1 MIVLSFCWLVDFSFP
16 VDGFI
21 SILDYLGTIAFAV
34 TGASK
39 AISHKADIFGILV
52 LATVVGVAGGI
63 TRDVIFGRFPVAFS
77 DPIYIGIT
85 VTTGILM
92 FFLYSYFKKRMNI
105 WLVFD
110 AVGLGVF
117 SIIGASVAYQIV
129 GLNFLPML
137 FAGMITAIGG
147 GILRDVFVREI
158 PIVFVKEVY
167 AVASLIGIVVFY
179 IMLFYG
185 MDMQIASI
193 IGIITATG
201 IRLLAMKFNWNL
213 PKVRET

>member
-1 MIVLSFCWLVDFSFP
+1 LVDFSFP
-16 VDGFI
+16 IDGFI
-21 SILDYLGTIAFAV
+21 SILDYLGTVAFAV

-39 AISHKADIFGILV
+39 AIAHKADIFGIIV

-63 TRDVIFGRFPVAFS
+63 TRDVIFGRFPTAFS
-77 DPIYIGIT
+77 DPIYVSMT
-85 VTTGILM
+85 VITGIVM

-110 AVGLGVF
+110 AIGLGVF
-117 SIIGASVAYQIV
+117 SIIGASIAYQIV
-129 GLNFLPML
+129 GLDFLPML
-137 FAGMITAIGG
+137 FGGVITAIGG
-147 GILRDVFVREI
+147 GILRDVFVRDI

-167 AVASLIGIVVFY
+167 AVASIIGIVIFY
-179 IMLFYG
+179 VILSNG
-185 MDMQIASI
+185 VDMQVASV
-193 IGIITATG
+193 IGIVAATG

>member
-1 MIVLSFCWLVDFSFP
+1 MVDFSFP
-16 VDGFI
+16 IDGFI

-39 AISHKADIFGILV
+39 AIAHKADIFGIIV
-52 LATVVGVAGGI
+52 LATVVGVGGGV
-63 TRDVIFGRFPVAFS
+63 TRDVIFGRFPTAFS
-77 DPIYIGIT
+77 DPIYVSLT
-85 VTTGILM
+85 VLVGVVM
-92 FFLYSYFKKRMNI
+92 FFLFRRLQKQMNV

-117 SIIGASVAYQIV
+117 SILGAVV
-129 GLNFLPML
+129 GMEFLPML
-137 FAGMITAIGG
+137 FGGMITAIGG

-167 AVASLIGIVVFY
+167 AIASIIGIVVFY
-179 IMLFYG
+179 LALLSGVDI
-185 MDMQIASI
+185 QIASI
-193 IGIITATG
+193 IGIVVGTG

-213 PKVRET
+213 PKVRELD

>member
-1 MIVLSFCWLVDFSFP
+1 MPQYCLVDFSFP
-16 VDGFI
+16 IDGFI
-21 SILDYLGTIAFAV
+21 SFLDYLGTIAFAV

-39 AISHKADIFGILV
+39 AISHKADIFGIIV
-52 LATVVGVAGGI
+52 LATVVGVGGGV
-63 TRDVIFGRFPVAFS
+63 TRDVIFGRFPTAFS
-77 DPIYIGIT
+77 DPIYVSLT
-85 VTTGILM
+85 VTAGVVM
-92 FFLYSYFKKRMNI
+92 FFLFTKMKKQMNV

-117 SIIGASVAYQIV
+117 SILGASIAFQIV

-137 FAGMITAIGG
+137 FGGMITAIGG

-167 AVASLIGIVVFY
+167 AIASIIGIVIFY
-179 IMLFYG
+179 ATLSSEVEI
-185 MDMQIASI
+185 QIASI
-193 IGIITATG
+193 IGIVATTG

-213 PKVRET
+213 PKAKGSTD

>member
-1 MIVLSFCWLVDFSFP
+1 LVEFSFP
-16 VDGFI
+16 IDGFI
-21 SILDYLGTIAFAV
+21 SILDYLGTVAFAV

-39 AISHKADIFGILV
+39 AIAHKADIFGIIV

-63 TRDVIFGRFPVAFS
+63 TRDVIFGRFPTAFS
-77 DPIYIGIT
+77 DPIYVSMT
-85 VTTGILM
+85 VITGIVM

-110 AVGLGVF
+110 AIGLGVF
-117 SIIGASVAYQIV
+117 SIIGASIAYQIV
-129 GLNFLPML
+129 GLDFLPML
-137 FAGMITAIGG
+137 FGGVITAIGG
-147 GILRDVFVREI
+147 GILRDVFVRDI

-167 AVASLIGIVVFY
+167 AVASIIGIVIFY
-179 IMLFYG
+179 VILSNG
-185 MDMQIASI
+185 VDMQVASV
-193 IGIITATG
+193 IGIVAATG

>member
-1 MIVLSFCWLVDFSFP
+1 M
-16 VDGFI
+16 
-21 SILDYLGTIAFAV
+21 DYLGTIAFAV

-39 AISHKADIFGILV
+39 AITHKADIFGIIV
-52 LATVVGVAGGI
+52 LASVVGVAGGI
-63 TRDVIFGRFPVAFS
+63 TRDVVFGRFPTAFS
-77 DPIYIGIT
+77 DPIYISLT
-85 VTTGILM
+85 VSTGVVM
-92 FFLYSYFKKRMNI
+92 FFLYSKLKKQMGI

-117 SIIGASVAYQIV
+117 SIIGASIAYQIV

-137 FAGMITAIGG
+137 FAGVLTAIGG

-167 AVASLIGIVVFY
+167 AVASVVGIVVFY
-179 IMLFYG
+179 AILSSG
-185 MDMQIASI
+185 MDSQISSI
-193 IGIITATG
+193 IGISVVTG

-213 PKVRET
+213 PKVRES

>member
-1 MIVLSFCWLVDFSFP
+1 LVEFSFP
-16 VDGFI
+16 IDGFI
-21 SILDYLGTIAFAV
+21 SILDYLGTVAFAI

-39 AISHKADIFGILV
+39 AIAHKADIFGIIV

-63 TRDVIFGRFPVAFS
+63 TRDVIFGRFPTAFS
-77 DPIYIGIT
+77 DPIYVSMT
-85 VTTGILM
+85 VLTGIVM

-110 AVGLGVF
+110 AIGLGVF
-117 SIIGASVAYQIV
+117 SIIGASIAYQIV
-129 GLNFLPML
+129 GLDFLPML
-137 FAGMITAIGG
+137 FGGVITAIGG
-147 GILRDVFVREI
+147 GILRDVFVRDM

-167 AVASLIGIVVFY
+167 AVASIIGIVIFY
-179 IMLFYG
+179 VILSNG
-185 MDMQIASI
+185 VDMQVASV
-193 IGIITATG
+193 IGIVAATG